1 MQTPLVKSILYA
13 GLLCAGLGG
22 NALVMPLGAMPAVS
36 SPPVTQVDYACG
48 RGWHLNDW
56 NECVRNRWRP
66 PPPPPPPWAHRGW
79 GPRYGAWG
87 DGPRG
92 HWHHRRPPPPPDWY

>member
-22 NALVMPLGAMPAVS
+22 NALAMPLGAMPAVS

-56 NECVRNRWRP
+56 NECVRNRWHRP
-66 PPPPPPPWAHRGW
+66 PPRWVDR

-87 DGPRG
+87 DRPRHEG
-92 HWHHRRPPPPPDWY
+92 WRHHRRPPPDWDWN

>member
-1 MQTPLVKSILYA
+1 MQTSFMKSIVYA
-13 GLLCAGLGG
+13 GLFSAGLGG
-22 NALVMPLGAMPAVS
+22 AALAMPLGAAPGVS
-36 SPPVTQVDYACG
+36 SPPVVQVDYACG

-56 NECVRNRWRP
+56 NECVRNRWHRP
-66 PPPPPPPWAHRGW
+66 PPRWVDR

-92 HWHHRRPPPPPDWY
+92 HWRHHHRPPQRGWGWD